1 MKRAIYNRQGRQIIN
16 TGYKKF
22 DNATN
27 CISTGNIIA
36 NTQYGCYIRPY
47 SKLFC
52 NGNRFEAG
60 HLMNHDLQGF
70 KNVSPYILGIIK
82 DKERKDNV
90 ILYQFDV
97 KGDIIGHILCTASD
111 HYIAHDVHCDYNRF
125 NKKKSDCIYTL
136 INYVSYPNT
145 TEIPDVV
152 KENLINQILEA
163 KKNEKKLHCATYVYG
178 KRKYVLHYSMLD
190 TDYNEFPTPRYRLYS
205 PMYVAV
211 YEISDEI
218 SKYTYSPKE
227 IHIDNVDVDWFKEET
242 VC

>member
-1 MKRAIYNRQGRQIIN
+1 MKQAIYNRQGRQIIN

-27 CISTGNIIA
+27 CISTGNIIS
-36 NTQYGCYIRPY
+36 NTQYGCFIRPY
-47 SKLFC
+47 SKLFF

-60 HLMNHDLQGF
+60 HLMKCDMKGF
-70 KNVSPYILGIIK
+70 KNVSRKILDIIE

-97 KGDIIGHILCTASD
+97 KGDIIGHILCTSSD
-111 HYIAHDVHCDYNRF
+111 HYIAHDACCDYNRF
-125 NKKKSDCIYTL
+125 NQKKSDCIYTL
-136 INYVSYPNT
+136 IDYVSYPNT

-152 KENLINQILEA
+152 KENLVNQILTSKIKQE
-163 KKNEKKLHCATYVYG
+163 KLHVAKCTYG

-190 TDYNEFPTPRYRLYS
+190 TDYHEFPVPRYRLYS
-205 PMYVAV
+205 PMYVAI

-218 SKYTYSPKE
+218 SKFTYSPKE
-227 IHIDNVDVDWFKEET
+227 IHIDNVDVDWFKEA
-242 VC
+242 